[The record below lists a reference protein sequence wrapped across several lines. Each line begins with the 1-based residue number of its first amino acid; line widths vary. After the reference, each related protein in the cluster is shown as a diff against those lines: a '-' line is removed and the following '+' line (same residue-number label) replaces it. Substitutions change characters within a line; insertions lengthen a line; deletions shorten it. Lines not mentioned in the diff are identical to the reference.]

1 MTPGELLKFTGI
13 HTESETRRLLAPEEV
28 GSRLGAME
36 VSSFHKLTDAA

>member
-1 MTPGELLKFTGI
+1 MYA
-13 HTESETRRLLAPEEV
+13 ESETRRLIAPEEV